1 MIAITKQGKFSNT
14 HRHAEGS
21 LRLLT
26 TRLLSHNRVVSS
38 GATAGRPMH
47 ACSSIVFRRTL
58 QMWGLWSTYLWIW
71 GMVALPYP
79 GFMFQT
85 NTFRVT
91 AENEQKQSRPA
102 RRCLSA
108 SPMKTATQIRWQSR
122 QNSSNHWR
130 EWKSL
135 QSFER
140 NVICDYQ
147 IAAIYSSGR
156 DSVLGWKGSVLNCPN
171 GQNSFTGVRLKKLI
185 CVNIRWKAK

>member
-1 MIAITKQGKFSNT
+1 MIAITKQGKFTNT
-14 HRHAEGS
+14 HWHAEGS

-38 GATAGRPMH
+38 GATAGWPMH
-47 ACSSIVFRRTL
+47 ACSSIVPCKCEVFD
-58 QMWGLWSTYLWIW
+58 
-71 GMVALPYP
+71 LPT
-79 GFMFQT
+79 FEFEVWWLHRILAACSKQT
-85 NTFRVT
+85 PSESLRKMNR
-91 AENEQKQSRPA
+91 NRA

-171 GQNSFTGVRLKKLI
+171 GQNSSTGVRLKNFS
-185 CVNIRWKAK
+185 CVNNRWKAK